1 MVQVIERQ
9 LDETAPRHNEWPS
22 AVWSSGGRDCDDVS
36 RGIADAIEHC
46 VFRLNPKRGE
56 RILDLSAGTGWTSR
70 VLARRG
76 ASVVGTHIASG
87 LLQARARA
95 EAEGLAVEYRIGEV
109 ESLPFQDGEFDA
121 VVSTFGVICAGRPEA
136 AASELARVC
145 RAGGRIALTTWT
157 SDGNVL
163 RMFEVMLRYITM
175 PSTPALRSP
184 FEWGRTE
191 RVRQLLGKTFRL
203 RFERGVS
210 YYRESSGEAAWDT
223 FSKAYGPTRA
233 LVSVLDPDKRE
244 ALRKDFTT
252 FHASFPTELGI
263 CVPRDYW
270 LAVGTRI

>member
-1 MVQVIERQ
+1 
-9 LDETAPRHNEWPS
+9 
-22 AVWSSGGRDCDDVS
+22 VS

-76 ASVVGTHIASG
+76 ASVVGTHTASG

-95 EAEGLAVEYRIGEV
+95 EAEGLAIEYRLGDE

-121 VVSTFGVICAGRPEA
+121 VVSTFGAISASRPEP

-163 RMFEVMLRYITM
+163 RMFEVMLRYITL
-175 PSTPALRSP
+175 PSGPASRSP

-191 RVRQLLGKTFRL
+191 RVRQLLAATFRM

-210 YYRESSGEAAWDT
+210 YYRETSGEAAWDT
-223 FSKAYGPTRA
+223 FSKASGPTRA
-233 LVSVLDPDKRE
+233 LVNALDPGKRE
-244 ALRKDFTT
+244 GLRKDFTT

-270 LAVGTRI
+270 LAVGTRL